1 MKKVVILGAT
11 RSVGRIVSQELEKIP
26 DVYLTLFSR
35 SLKEETIQN
44 KREVIAGDIYDDKKL
59 TAALKG
65 ADLVFVA
72 LSGDLPTMATKIIS
86 AMKSAAVNRIIF
98 VTSYGIYGERVGQN
112 GKFDSILRPYREAA
126 DLVEES
132 GLAYTILRPGWFDNE
147 DTSVYHLIPKGETV
161 YGNVISRRAIA
172 QFVADCVED
181 LSQHLKENLAIIRE

>member
-11 RSVGRIVSQELEKIP
+11 GSVGRIVSKRLEKIP

-98 VTSYGIYGERVGQN
+98 VTCYGI
-112 GKFDSILRPYREAA
+112 
-126 DLVEES
+126 
-132 GLAYTILRPGWFDNE
+132 AYTILRPGWFDNE
-147 DTSVYHLIPKGETV
+147 DTSVYHLIQKGETV